1 MESPSKNHTDY
12 NIHPARDREDE
23 TPSVSSLEKAAGYGA
38 GKGFVP
44 QTSTSVV
51 DDNGDLQKRHGTFET
66 FGKPTLYQPIDTYE
80 GKHRYDPDFQ
90 WQPKEE
96 RKLVRKLDLK
106 ICAWVCLMF
115 FALQLDRGNISQAL
129 SDNMLDD
136 LHMNTNDYNTGQTI
150 FYLCF
155 LSAELPSQLISKK
168 LGPDNWIP
176 VQMVSWS
183 LVASLQAFL
192 GGRSSF
198 FACRALLGLIEGGF
212 IPDNILYLSYFY
224 TGSELPTRLSFFWVA
239 YQCTSIISAFL
250 AFGILRMR
258 GINGMGGWRWLFALE
273 GTLTG
278 LIGIVSWFYLP
289 PSPTQTKSWFRGRE
303 GWFNEREEKIMVN
316 RILRDDPSKGDM
328 HNRQAITPKLLWY
341 ALTDYDM
348 WPIYLIGLSWL
359 IPNYPM
365 TQYLTLQLK
374 AVGFG
379 TFETNLLTI
388 PAYVLFI
395 VQLLFWTWVLE
406 KTNQRFLTGLVSQ
419 IWALPVLVALE
430 VLPKSATP
438 WTRWVLSTLMV
449 GHPYVH
455 AIIVAITSRNAGS
468 VRTRTVAS
476 ALYNMTVQAS
486 SVIGSNIY
494 RNNDKPLYR
503 TGNKILIAI
512 CVYNFALFIGAKLFY
527 VQKNALRPLPF
538 YYLPFSIPFPSF
550 PPYSRSFIQSSPT
563 MFKAADAEWCRVHRS
578 RKKKW
583 HAMGSEEKEIYLR
596 TTSDKGNKR
605 LDFRFAS

>member
-1 MESPSKNHTDY
+1 MKDPSKSKADS
-12 NIHPARDREDE
+12 NIHPSRYPGDN
-23 TPSVSSLEKAAGYGA
+23 TPSVSSLESPAVYDA
-38 GKGFVP
+38 GKGPLP
-44 QTSTSVV
+44 QAFTSLA
-51 DDNGDLQKRHGTFET
+51 DHKDEFQKRGRTFET
-66 FGKPTLYQPIDTYE
+66 FGDPSLYKPIDTYE
-80 GKHRYDPDFQ
+80 GKHRYDPEFQ
-90 WQPKEE
+90 WEPKEE
-96 RKLVRKLDLK
+96 KKLVRKLDIK
-106 ICAWVCLMF
+106 ICSWVCLMF

-150 FYLCF
+150 FYLFF
-155 LSAELPSQLISKK
+155 LAAELPSQLISKK

-183 LVASLQAFL
+183 LVASLQSL
-192 GGRSSF
+192 LSGRSSF
-198 FACRALLGLIEGGF
+198 FTCRALLGLIEGGF

-224 TGSELPTRLSFFWVA
+224 TGFELPARLSFFWVA
-239 YQCTSIISAFL
+239 YQSTNITSAFL

-273 GTLTG
+273 GLLTG
-278 LIGIVSWFYLP
+278 LIGIISYFYLP
-289 PSPTQTKSWFRGRE
+289 PSPTQTKSWFRGKE

-341 ALTDYDM
+341 ALSDYDM
-348 WPIYLIGLSWL
+348 WPLYLIGLSWL

-374 AVGFG
+374 AVGFK

-388 PAYVLFI
+388 PAYALFI
-395 VQLLFWTWVLE
+395 IQLLFWTWVSE
-406 KTNQRFLTGLVSQ
+406 KTNQRFLVALVSQ
-419 IWALPVLVALE
+419 IWALPLLVALE
-430 VLPKSATP
+430 VLPKSATA
-438 WTRWVLSTLMV
+438 WTKWTLSSLLV

-455 AIIVAITSRNAGS
+455 AILVAITSRNAGS

-486 SVIGSNIY
+486 NVIGSNIY

-503 TGNKILIAI
+503 IGNKILIAI
-512 CVYNFALFIGAKLFY
+512 CVYNFLLFIGAKLFY
-527 VQKNALRPLPF
+527 VQKNA
-538 YYLPFSIPFPSF
+538 
-550 PPYSRSFIQSSPT
+550 
-563 MFKAADAEWCRVHRS
+563 
-578 RKKKW
+578 
-583 HAMGSEEKEIYLR
+583 
-596 TTSDKGNKR
+596 
-605 LDFRFAS
+605 